1 MPIKTI
7 TEMIN
12 EGILP
17 DTLPR
22 RTTIP
27 NPINKDSWKSKTRI
41 PLRKP
46 QPSGPLAHKKNM
58 IRNRYGQLVEQ
69 KPLGSYYP
77 KKKELEKGSLK
88 YSLMNPVIPTLT
100 HADILQKWKSDT
112 KQLDRLKANLKRKE
126 DDAKAKSENVVIDKK
141 PINEKA

>member
-17 DTLPR
+17 DTLPK

-27 NPINKDSWKSKTRI
+27 NPINKDSWKTKTTI
-41 PLRKP
+41 PLR
-46 QPSGPLAHKKNM
+46 KKNM
-58 IRNRYGQLVEQ
+58 IRNRYGRLVEQ

-77 KKKELEKGSLK
+77 NKKESEKDSLE
-88 YSLMNPVIPTLT
+88 YSLMNPVVPTLT

-112 KQLDRLKANLKRKE
+112 KQLDQLKANLKRKE
-126 DDAKAKSENVVIDKK
+126 DDAKAKSKGLVVDKK
-141 PINEKA
+141 SNNDKA

>member
-7 TEMIN
+7 TEMII

-17 DTLPR
+17 DDLPK

-27 NPINKDSWKSKTRI
+27 NPINKDSWKTKTRI
-41 PLRKP
+41 PLRQQK
-46 QPSGPLAHKKNM
+46 PSGPLVHKKNM
-58 IRNRYGQLVEQ
+58 IRNKYGQLVEQ
-69 KPLGSYYP
+69 KPLGSYTP
-77 KKKELEKGSLK
+77 REQSIVNRSLEH
-88 YSLMNPVIPTLT
+88 SLMNPVVPTLT

-112 KQLDRLKANLKRKE
+112 KALDRLKEKLKGKE
-126 DDAKAKSENVVIDKK
+126 DDAKTKRESVVIDKK

>member
-27 NPINKDSWKSKTRI
+27 NPINKDSWKTKTRI
-41 PLRKP
+41 PLRQQK
-46 QPSGPLAHKKNM
+46 PSGPLAHKKNM
-58 IRNRYGQLVEQ
+58 IRN
-69 KPLGSYYP
+69 LGRLEIFR
-77 KKKELEKGSLK
+77 KKNTFEKKNIMAFLH
-88 YSLMNPVIPTLT
+88 I
-100 HADILQKWKSDT
+100 
-112 KQLDRLKANLKRKE
+112 
-126 DDAKAKSENVVIDKK
+126 
-141 PINEKA
+141 